1 MATAAATAATTRM
14 ATVTTA
20 LVDPSLAPYP
30 SLVSTSM
37 EKREKM
43 CQGNLTDEKREAPFL
58 HFYFCFRWLP
68 VAALPISCQS
78 SYMWLA
84 PARIRKK
91 NRIVVLRSSDRHG
104 THQQRIGYTRWSVF
118 FCVNVYRHQRYS
130 KADVGPRSIGICFKK
145 SNCLLTRTVNI
156 QWLNCIIRC
165 ESGRTF
171 FGYNLRNRKH
181 ERVQVAR
188 LLDVGSVNPACR
200 DGGHLP

>member
-1 MATAAATAATTRM
+1 M
-14 ATVTTA
+14 
-20 LVDPSLAPYP
+20 
-30 SLVSTSM
+30 
-37 EKREKM
+37 REEDQD
-43 CQGNLTDEKREAPFL
+43 QGPGPGARRGPRTKTKDQDQDQGRRRA
-58 HFYFCFRWLP
+58 W
-68 VAALPISCQS
+68 
-78 SYMWLA
+78 WLA

>member
-1 MATAAATAATTRM
+1 MLNVVDRHAPKATWC
-14 ATVTTA
+14 
-20 LVDPSLAPYP
+20 
-30 SLVSTSM
+30 
-37 EKREKM
+37 EKRTKTKDQDQVREED
-43 CQGNLTDEKREAPFL
+43 QGPRPRTRTKTKAVDA
-58 HFYFCFRWLP
+58 HGGWHLP
-68 VAALPISCQS
+68 GLG
-78 SYMWLA
+78 
-84 PARIRKK
+84 KK

>member
-1 MATAAATAATTRM
+1 M
-14 ATVTTA
+14 V
-20 LVDPSLAPYP
+20 
-30 SLVSTSM
+30 
-37 EKREKM
+37 REEDQD
-43 CQGNLTDEKREAPFL
+43 QGPGPGARRGPRTKTKDQDQDQGRRRA
-58 HFYFCFRWLP
+58 W
-68 VAALPISCQS
+68 
-78 SYMWLA
+78 WLA

-181 ERVQVAR
+181 ERIQVAG
-188 LLDVGSVNPACR
+188 LLDDRSVNPACR
-200 DGGHLP
+200 DGGHLPILHARI